1 MSLAT
6 LTNTGRAAIASA
18 IASRPLHL
26 AWGTGDPAW
35 DADDASLPSLVNA
48 TALTAEVG
56 RRLATAVGYVE
67 PDDEGDIVIPVATG
81 SGNATNKRYKQ
92 VAGPTPYLYI
102 RVNFN
107 FEDAS
112 SAIIREV
119 GVFKIL
125 TEEQLLQYYRYE
137 ALPAA
142 YARGREA
149 KKIVSKQLQLTY
161 MELKYVNNA
170 FFVIEQETQAAKKF
184 WRGNPAEAR
193 DRIRSVYERE
203 IAQLEAKSGIRIDKQ
218 MRAVRVVELTDYAPL
233 MPAGK

>member
-26 AWGTGDPAW
+26 AWGTGDPAG

-119 GVFKIL
+119 GVFMDTVTADGLPEGQRYFSPDEISDPGLLVAAEIL
-125 TEEQLLQYYRYE
+125 TPAIARSPSVRQTVEFV
-137 ALPAA
+137 LP
-142 YARGREA
+142 
-149 KKIVSKQLQLTY
+149 I
-161 MELKYVNNA
+161 
-170 FFVIEQETQAAKKF
+170 
-184 WRGNPAEAR
+184 
-193 DRIRSVYERE
+193 
-203 IAQLEAKSGIRIDKQ
+203 
-218 MRAVRVVELTDYAPL
+218 
-233 MPAGK
+233 

>member
-1 MSLAT
+1 M
-6 LTNTGRAAIASA
+6 R
-18 IASRPLHL
+18 
-26 AWGTGDPAW
+26 D
-35 DADDASLPSLVNA
+35 NA
-48 TALTAEVG
+48 L
-56 RRLATAVGYVE
+56 
-67 PDDEGDIVIPVATG
+67 
-81 SGNATNKRYKQ
+81 
-92 VAGPTPYLYI
+92 
-102 RVNFN
+102 
-107 FEDAS
+107 
-112 SAIIREV
+112 RE
-119 GVFKIL
+119 IL

-184 WRGNPAEAR
+184 WRGNPAE
-193 DRIRSVYERE
+193 ERE